1 MKLITADTMMPVS
14 SAEAATEGTSA
25 RNRLRAGPLKI
36 LMIFQSAPLPP
47 PRNLGGAQRNYPFL
61 RENLKRHDIS
71 VISFGT
77 PEEENIFRHHFGDI
91 CKHIRFVD
99 RRRPRIL
106 NGLEK
111 VWLVMTGRSTFNQIY
126 RRKLQK
132 CIDEL
137 AGEEQFD
144 LVHGCIPFFGRYRL
158 PKNVP
163 LLGDLHNVEH
173 DLLYKTYLE
182 TTNIFMRIFAF
193 LAYKLGKRFEIAQC
207 KKFDILTT
215 ATLNDLQTFRKDL
228 PGKPMYV
235 VQNGVGPEFFE
246 AINIKREAKAMVFV
260 GFFSYYPNVHA
271 MHHFFDKIF
280 PLVLARE
287 PDAKLYI
294 VGAYP
299 PRDIQAR
306 ASHNVVVT
314 GFVEDVRPFFARA
327 QVFIIPLLIGSGI
340 RGKALEAM
348 AMKIPIVSTT
358 MACGGIN
365 LKHGESAMFAD
376 TPEAFADAI
385 VYLFNNGGERQRL
398 VENAYSVAMKEH
410 NWETKGLELD
420 SVYRTLV
427 SQRVDSEARERH

>member
-1 MKLITADTMMPVS
+1 M
-14 SAEAATEGTSA
+14 
-25 RNRLRAGPLKI
+25 KI

-61 RENLKRHDIS
+61 RENLKRHDVS

-77 PEEENIFRHHFGDI
+77 SEEESIFRHHFGGT
-91 CKHIRFVD
+91 CKHIMFVD
-99 RRRPRIL
+99 RRRPRLL

-111 VWLVMTGRSTFNQIY
+111 LWLVMTGRSTFNQIY

-137 AGEEQFD
+137 AATERFD
-144 LVHGCIPFFGRYRL
+144 LVHSCIPFFGRYRL

-163 LLGDLHNVEH
+163 LLSDLHNVEY
-173 DLLYKTYLE
+173 DLLHKTYLE
-182 TTNIFMRIFAF
+182 TTNIFMRMFAF
-193 LAYKLGKRFEIAQC
+193 LAYKLGKRFEIRQC
-207 KKFDILTT
+207 KKFDVLTT

-228 PGKPMYV
+228 PDKPMYV
-235 VQNGVGPEFFE
+235 VQNGVGSEFFE
-246 AINIKREAKAMVFV
+246 VLDIKPEAKTMVFV

-271 MHHFFDKIF
+271 VRYFFEKIF

-287 PDAKLYI
+287 PDAKLYV

-299 PRDIQAR
+299 PKDIQDR
-306 ASHNVVVT
+306 ASDRVVVT
-314 GFVEDVRPFFARA
+314 GFVEDVRPFFAMS

-348 AMKIPIVSTT
+348 AMRIPIVSTT

-365 LKHGESAMFAD
+365 LKHNESALFAD
-376 TPEAFADAI
+376 TPEAFAEAI
-385 VYLFNNGGERQRL
+385 IHLFNNEAERRRL
-398 VENAYSVAMKEH
+398 VQNAYSVVVQEH
-410 NWETKGLELD
+410 NWEKKGLELER
-420 SVYRTLV
+420 VYKTLM
-427 SQRVDSEARERH
+427 SQSIGKSTVEGRP